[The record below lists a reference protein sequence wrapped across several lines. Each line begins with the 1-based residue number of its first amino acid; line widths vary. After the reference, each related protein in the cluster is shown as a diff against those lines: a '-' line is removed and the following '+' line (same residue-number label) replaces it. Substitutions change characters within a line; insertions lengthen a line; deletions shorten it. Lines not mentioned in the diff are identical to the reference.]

1 MTKTVR
7 DETLKS
13 ANFALITLACLIV
26 ALGWCVVFFNST
38 LEDAHITFRYAR
50 NLAEGN
56 GFGVWNIDEPPVEGF
71 SSPAWMMLLAG
82 AMRIGLSPFL
92 MAKMLGVASLLAIIV
107 MFFVASRSNQEAAG
121 EIRGEAPVL
130 AALLLA
136 LFLPLGW
143 YADTGMETTFFAALV
158 AGLLLAPSMFRTRR
172 LRIAAST
179 CLSIAAVLTR
189 PEGVLLAI
197 LIGGFHWWRARERD
211 GRMLSAV
218 PLVATASTFLAMT
231 AFRWFYFGA
240 PFPNTYY
247 AKAAG
252 GWHHV
257 MFGLKYVALFAR
269 AAAPILL
276 LGIVGLV
283 WSIRHRKISAVIVAL
298 ALLLMIYTTYVAKV
312 GGDPDSA
319 FPMWRHFVHIA
330 PVWALLVAL
339 LTVRLPLSSMARIAT
354 VVLAV
359 VLCDAAIARQN
370 WKWVAADP
378 VRLIERDGLLHMEAL
393 DPYFAWVQR
402 ISDNHTVSAAALA
415 GKWGWYV
422 SGDEIDVLGLNDSH
436 IAHEGHF
443 DPGGPVD
450 SKTDMAYVLA
460 KHPDLIDG
468 YISGLAL
475 RDGVCGTDITY
486 PFRPVMLQGLIESPV
501 FKSEYLFVTNAPYSV
516 LDRALFIRRAH
527 LSRTVGVPI
536 ATVPVTDT
544 VLFSRNC
551 LPPWRMASGKPAT
564 RSLSR

>member
-1 MTKTVR
+1 MTTPVR

-13 ANFALITLACLIV
+13 ANSALIAIGCLIV
-26 ALGWCVVFFNST
+26 ALGWCVLFFNST

-50 NLAEGN
+50 NLAAGN

-71 SSPAWMMLLAG
+71 SSLAWMMLLAG
-82 AMRIGLSPFL
+82 AMRIGISPFL
-92 MAKMLGVASLLAIIV
+92 MAKILGVASLLAIIV
-107 MFFVASRSNQEAAG
+107 MFYSASLSNQDAAG
-121 EIRGEAPVL
+121 EVRGEAPVL

-158 AGLLLAPSMFRTRR
+158 AGLLLAPSMFGTRR
-172 LRIAAST
+172 LRVTAST
-179 CLSIAAVLTR
+179 CFSIAAVLTR
-189 PEGVLLAI
+189 PEGVLLAM
-197 LIGGFHWWRARERD
+197 LIGGFHWWRGHERD
-211 GRMLSAV
+211 GRMHSAV
-218 PLVATASTFLAMT
+218 PLVATAATFLAMT
-231 AFRWFYFGA
+231 AFRWVYFGA

-257 MFGLKYVALFAR
+257 LFGLKYIALFAR
-269 AAAPILL
+269 ATAPLLL
-276 LGIVGLV
+276 LGMVGLL
-283 WSIRHRKISAVIVAL
+283 WSIRHRKISPLIVAL
-298 ALLLMIYTTYVAKV
+298 AMLLLIYATYVGKV

-330 PVWALLVAL
+330 PVWALLLAL
-339 LTVRLPLSSMARIAT
+339 LTVRLPLSSTARIAT
-354 VVLAV
+354 IVLAV
-359 VLCDAAIARQN
+359 VLGDAAIARQN

-378 VRLIERDGLLHMEAL
+378 ARLIERDGLLQMEAL

-402 ISDNHTVSAAALA
+402 ISDNHTVSAAALV

-422 SGDEIDVLGLNDSH
+422 SGNEIDVLGLNDSH

-443 DPGGPVD
+443 DPAGPVD
-450 SKTDMAYVLA
+450 SKTDMAYVLG

-468 YISGLAL
+468 YMSGIAL
-475 RDGVCGTDITY
+475 RDGVCGNDLTH
-486 PFRPVMLQGLIESPV
+486 PFRPAMLQGLIESPI

-527 LSRTVGVPI
+527 LSHTAGVPVV
-536 ATVPVTDT
+536 AVPVTDT
-544 VLFSRNC
+544 VLFSPNC
-551 LPPWRMASGKPAT
+551 LPPWR
-564 RSLSR
+564 